1 MNIQSFR
8 RTTMLPELVA
18 ARQDELRAMET
29 QMMHRMAWIQ
39 IKRVERL
46 ERALKV
52 ARGKLQA
59 LPTLATRPQ

>member
-1 MNIQSFR
+1 
-8 RTTMLPELVA
+8 MLPELVA

>member
-1 MNIQSFR
+1 
-8 RTTMLPELVA
+8 MLPELIA
-18 ARQDELRAMET
+18 ARQDELRVMET
-29 QMMHRMAWIQ
+29 QMMHRMAWYQ
-39 IKRVERL
+39 IKRIDRL